1 MISIKVD
8 FPNPRVQESGIL
20 AKGHNGWLGRGGAA
34 EKTNMRKA
42 HANARNGPGDN
53 YKRHDKQQVID
64 CKQQEK
70 EWRKEDGE
78 EDISC
83 SGCSE

>member
-1 MISIKVD
+1 MLGHIVV
-8 FPNPRVQESGIL
+8 NGLMNLNLML

-70 EWRKEDGE
+70 EWRKEDGK

>member
-1 MISIKVD
+1 MDGLVEAV
-8 FPNPRVQESGIL
+8 PL
-20 AKGHNGWLGRGGAA
+20 AA

-64 CKQQEK
+64 CKQQER
-70 EWRKEDGE
+70 EWRKEDGKK
-78 EDISC
+78 DI
-83 SGCSE
+83 GCS